1 MFCACVSLL
10 QLINSTHPS
19 QLTRLY
25 EMPQIFDD
33 NVTQSKIREQ
43 LPPERTVQQE
53 IDVRIVFRGRSHVLK
68 IGVVQ
73 SGVHK
78 SSTVFVS

>member
-1 MFCACVSLL
+1 MFAGVSLL

-25 EMPQIFDD
+25 EMPPIFDD

-43 LPPERTVQQE
+43 LPPERTIQQE
-53 IDVRIVFRGRSHVLK
+53 IDVRIVLRGHVFK
-68 IGVVQ
+68 IGGVQ
-73 SGVHK
+73 SGVYR
-78 SSTVFVS
+78 SCTVFVS